1 MKRFQE
7 KMLNIKMLKKILTN
21 FAPKQQQKKN
31 GYQNIKMGITKHILI
46 WYVLNLPC
54 LSLSCV

>member
-46 WYVLNLPC
+46 
-54 LSLSCV
+54 